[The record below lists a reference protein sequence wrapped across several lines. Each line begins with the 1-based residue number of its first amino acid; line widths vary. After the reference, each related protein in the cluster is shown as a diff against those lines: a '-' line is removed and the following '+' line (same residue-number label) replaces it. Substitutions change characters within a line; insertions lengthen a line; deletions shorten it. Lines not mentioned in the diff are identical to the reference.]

1 MWFGNR
7 SVSNLESME
16 LFLPPPEITVN
27 WMNVSL
33 KVVCVLR
40 DTMSSFNGAIDPR
53 LARPRQPSPV
63 PCSAD
68 RQRWKW
74 WVVIVDSRCNSAP
87 YVERVSSV
95 RPGLGIEAAAVVGY
109 AMTRRSWPRRRGDH
123 NLRGANARVVTD
135 RSRVKVVRDEDSR
148 DPKIKNPHSHCE
160 YHIDHGDRCQ
170 PKLTE
175 HTLSTSLSL
184 FPFPLQ

>member
-1 MWFGNR
+1 
-7 SVSNLESME
+7 ME

-53 LARPRQPSPV
+53 VARPRQPSPV